1 MNVHVIDDIY
11 FITHSTSREVTMCR
25 AMVQRAPLAL
35 FALAALWL
43 AVPSLWAQQP
53 DDNAWPREIKTASV
67 TVTMYQPQL
76 EAFEGNILKA
86 RAAVAVDTG
95 GAEPVFGAV
104 WMTSRVQTDRDDRTV
119 TLVSLDVTEVRFSE
133 STEEQQQALTS
144 LLETAIPQWS
154 LSLSIDRLRAA
165 LALVE
170 SEQRASAELKTAPP
184 VIRFVD
190 YPAVL
195 VLFDGEPNLQQA
207 DDGLMVA
214 VNTPFV
220 VLLDV
225 SQSNWYLY
233 AGPGAWYEGY
243 DALGPWQVAQ
253 QVPSYVAAVVP
264 DSTQTPA
271 TDDGTAAD
279 TGAPP
284 KIVTATVSTE
294 LISSSGAPAWQ
305 AIDSTS
311 LETMSNTDSDVLRL
325 EGTYFVLLSGRWY
338 SAGSLDGPWAY
349 LPSDSLPSDFSRIP
363 ADSDQ
368 GYLRAFVAGTD
379 EARDALLDSQIP
391 QTATLKRSDATIQVS
406 YDGTPRFASIDST
419 DLHYGVNTATAVIM
433 DGDTFY
439 ACEGAAWYVSA
450 GATGPWTL
458 ADLVPEEI
466 YSMPPSSPVYN
477 CRFVYIFDST
487 EDEVDVGYYPG
498 YSGSYVYETTV
509 VYGTG
514 WYYGP
519 WYGRVYYGRPR
530 TWGFHMQW
538 NPWTGWSVGLGFH
551 YGPFSFGFGGPWARP
566 GCCWGGWWGPA
577 GFRGG
582 YGHGYRRGARA
593 GLAAGY
599 RAGQRNNIYRQ
610 PSHLSRNA
618 QMNQTRRRATSSV
631 NRPNNVYTDKQ
642 GNVHRRNA
650 NGTWDK
656 RSQGS
661 WQHRQTP
668 ARPAAKPNTTHRD
681 LDKQHQV
688 RQQGT
693 ARTQQYQRRRS
704 TGRRG
709 GGRRR

>member
-1 MNVHVIDDIY
+1 
-11 FITHSTSREVTMCR
+11 MCH
-25 AMVQRAPLAL
+25 AMVRRAPIALLAL
-35 FALAALWL
+35 AVLCL

-53 DDNAWPREIKTASV
+53 DDNPWPHQIEAPSV

-76 EAFEGNILKA
+76 EAFEGNTLTA

-95 GAEPVFGAV
+95 GTEPVFGAV
-104 WMTSRVQTDRDDRTV
+104 WMTAQVQTDRDDRTV
-119 TLVSLDVTEVRFSE
+119 ALVSLDVTQVRFPE
-133 STEEQQQALTS
+133 STEQHEQALAS
-144 LLETAIPQWS
+144 LLESEIPQWS
-154 LSLSIDRLRAA
+154 LSLSLDRLQAS

-170 SEQRASAELKTAPP
+170 SQQRASAALNTTPP

-190 YPAVL
+190 HPAIL
-195 VLFDGEPNLQQA
+195 VMFDGEPNLQQA
-207 DDGLMVA
+207 GDGLMVA

-225 SQSNWYLY
+225 SQSTWYLY
-233 AGPGAWYEGY
+233 AGPDAWYEGY
-243 DALGPWQVAQ
+243 DALGPWNLSQN
-253 QVPSYVAAVVP
+253 VPAYLADIVP

-271 TDDGTAAD
+271 AQDQAATDG
-279 TGAPP
+279 GAPP

-294 LISSSGAPAWQ
+294 LISSRGTPTWQ

-311 LETMSNTDSDVLRL
+311 LESMSNTDSDVLRL
-325 EGTYFVLLSGRWY
+325 GSTYFVLLSGRWY
-338 SAGSLDGPWAY
+338 SAGSFAGPWTY
-349 LPSDSLPSDFSRIP
+349 LPSDSLPADFSQIP
-363 ADSDQ
+363 ADSDE

-379 EARDALLDSQIP
+379 EARDAMLDSQIP
-391 QTATLKRSDATIQVS
+391 QTATLKRSAATIDVH
-406 YDGTPRFASIDST
+406 YDGNPRFVPIDST
-419 DLHYGVNTATAVIM
+419 DLHYGVNTATPVILA
-433 DGDTFY
+433 DDTFY

-450 GATGPWTL
+450 GATGPWAL
-458 ADLVPEEI
+458 ADSIPDEI

-477 CRFVYIFDST
+477 CRFVYVFDAT

-498 YSGSYVYETTV
+498 YGGSYVYETTV

-514 WYYGP
+514 WYYNP
-519 WYGRVYYGRPR
+519 WYGRVYYGWPR

-551 YGPFSFGFGGPWARP
+551 NGPFTFGFGGPWARP

-582 YGHGYRRGARA
+582 YGHGYSRGARA
-593 GLAAGY
+593 GFAAGY
-599 RAGQRNNIYRQ
+599 GAGQRNNIYRQ
-610 PSHLSRNA
+610 PRHQARNA
-618 QMNQTRRRATSSV
+618 QMNQSRRSATSSV
-631 NRPNNVYTDKQ
+631 NRPNNVYTDPQ

-650 NGTWDK
+650 NGTWDQ

-661 WQHRQTP
+661 WQQRQP
-668 ARPAAKPNTTHRD
+668 QAAPSAARRATPNTKQRD
-681 LDKQHQV
+681 LDKQHQA

-693 ARTQQYQRRRS
+693 ARTQQAQRSRS
-704 TGRRG
+704 TARRG

>member
-1 MNVHVIDDIY
+1 MRRSQVRRV
-11 FITHSTSREVTMCR
+11 SQVC
-25 AMVQRAPLAL
+25 L
-35 FALAALWL
+35 FLLAALMPISWL
-43 AVPSLWAQQP
+43 EAQEQGENP
-53 DDNAWPREIKTASV
+53 WPRQIEAASA

-76 EAFEGNILKA
+76 EAFEGNTLKA

-95 GAEPVFGAV
+95 GTEPVFGAV
-104 WMTSRVQTDRDDRTV
+104 WMTAQVQTDRDDRTV
-119 TLVSLDVTEVRFSE
+119 ALVSLDITQVQFPE
-133 STEEQQQALTS
+133 STGEYDQALAS
-144 LLETAIPQWS
+144 LLEAEIPQWS
-154 LSLSIDRLRAA
+154 LSLSLDRLQAS

-170 SEQRASAELKTAPP
+170 SEQRASAALNNTPP

-190 YPAVL
+190 YPAIL
-195 VLFDGEPNLQQA
+195 VMFDGEPNLQQA
-207 DDGLMVA
+207 GDGLMVA

-225 SQSNWYLY
+225 SQSTWYLY
-233 AGPGAWYEGY
+233 AGPDAWYEGY
-243 DALGPWQVAQ
+243 DALGPWNLSQNLPA
-253 QVPSYVAAVVP
+253 YLADIVP

-271 TDDGTAAD
+271 AQDEAATDD
-279 TGAPP
+279 GAPP
-284 KIVTATVSTE
+284 KIITATVSTE
-294 LISSSGAPAWQ
+294 LISSRGTPTWQ

-311 LETMSNTDSDVLRL
+311 LEFMSNTDSDVLRRD
-325 EGTYFVLLSGRWY
+325 GTVFVLLSGRWY
-338 SAGSLDGPWAY
+338 SAESFDGPWSY
-349 LPSDSLPSDFSRIP
+349 TPSDSLPSDFGQIP

-379 EARDALLDSQIP
+379 EARDAMLDSQIP
-391 QTATLKRSDATIQVS
+391 QTATLLRSEATIEVR
-406 YDGTPRFASIDST
+406 YDGNPRFVPIDST
-419 DLHYGVNTATAVIM
+419 DLHYGVNTATPVILA
-433 DGDTFY
+433 DNTFY

-450 GATGPWTL
+450 NANGPWAL
-458 ADLVPEEI
+458 ADSIPDEI

-477 CRFVYIFDST
+477 CRFVYVFDAT
-487 EDEVDVGYYPG
+487 EEQVDVGYYPG
-498 YSGSYVYETTV
+498 YGGSYVYETTV

-514 WYYGP
+514 WYYNP
-519 WYGRVYYGRPR
+519 WYGQVYYGWPR

-551 YGPFSFGFGGPWARP
+551 HGPFTFGFGGPWARP

-593 GLAAGY
+593 GFAAGY

-610 PSHLSRNA
+610 PRHQSRNA
-618 QMNQTRRRATSSV
+618 QMTRTHRSATSSV
-631 NRPNNVYTDKQ
+631 NRPNNVYTDPQ

-661 WQHRQTP
+661 WQQRQ
-668 ARPAAKPNTTHRD
+668 AAPAAAARQPAQNANRD
-681 LDKQHQV
+681 LNKQHEA

-693 ARTQQYQRRRS
+693 ARTQQAQRSR
-704 TGRRG
+704 GAVRRG